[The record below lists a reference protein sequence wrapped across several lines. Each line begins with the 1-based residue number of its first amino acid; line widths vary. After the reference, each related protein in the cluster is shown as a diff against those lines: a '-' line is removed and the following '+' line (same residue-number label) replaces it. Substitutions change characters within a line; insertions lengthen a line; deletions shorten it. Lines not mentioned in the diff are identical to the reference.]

1 MFLFSLFFPRDIL
14 VHFPFQCDINIFSC
28 FLREVTSFRFISRD
42 VSLFCIYN
50 CFIQRDVSM
59 FCVYAFFTQRD
70 ASMFYPKG
78 CKQLL
83 VSPPPF
89 PWSMTLGTQ
98 CPSSAWSNRWVTLKW
113 LNSFFMRIQV
123 KNVSCSVSD
132 GNRLAQRFSF
142 WCKQHS
148 LDTMGMLRWNMKLY
162 ITWK

>member
-14 VHFPFQCDINIFSC
+14 VHFSFQCDINIFSC

-50 CFIQRDVSM
+50 CFIQRDVNM

-70 ASMFYPKG
+70 VSMFYPKG

-89 PWSMTLGTQ
+89 PMKYDIRYTVPFLCLKQQVSYLKVIKLFLYEN
-98 CPSSAWSNRWVTLKW
+98 SSQDS
-113 LNSFFMRIQV
+113 
-123 KNVSCSVSD
+123 SCSVSD

-142 WCKQHS
+142 
-148 LDTMGMLRWNMKLY
+148 
-162 ITWK
+162 